1 MVSASVRPRACQMTS
16 KSCYVYIQMPGSVEI
31 ATCGRFQLD
40 SREDGTSIGR
50 FIYGQSYLE
59 RADAVPLD
67 PYHLPLV
74 PREFTTVK
82 LGGLFGAL
90 RDVAPDF
97 WGRRVIERQARET
110 DLTEFDYLAQPADG
124 RIGALSF
131 GDTAE
136 PLRRPSRSLPGIH
149 DLAQL
154 REAAAAIEADEPIEA
169 DWEDLLRPGS
179 SVGGARP
186 KTVIRLDDGTVWIAK
201 FPERNDRWS
210 NAAVEG
216 GMLELARQCGI
227 ETPETRL
234 EAVGA
239 EQVLLVKR
247 FDRSPASGGD
257 GELRS
262 RMVSAL
268 TVLDLDES
276 VTDRS
281 GWSYLD
287 LADEIQRW
295 SENPVADKRELFRRM
310 ALNALISNTD
320 DHPRNHAL
328 IAPDKGWKL
337 SPAYD
342 ITPSRARSLERR
354 DLAMIA
360 GVHGRLASRE
370 NLLSEAP
377 RFGWTH
383 EEADRLVDDLKHI
396 VSTQW
401 RDAIMKCGGAE
412 RDCEA
417 VAGAFVYDGF
427 DNPPPV

>member
-1 MVSASVRPRACQMTS
+1 MTS
-16 KSCYVYIQMPGSVEI
+16 RSCYVYIQMPGILEI

-40 SREDGTSIGR
+40 HREDGTSIGR
-50 FIYGQSYLE
+50 FVYGQSYLQ

-67 PYHLPLV
+67 PYHLPLI
-74 PREFTTVK
+74 PREFTTTK

-97 WGRRVIERQARET
+97 WGRRVIERRIGEV
-110 DLTEFDYLAQPADG
+110 DPTEFDYLVHPADG

-131 GDTAE
+131 GDT
-136 PLRRPSRSLPGIH
+136 PQPQQQPSRLPSIH
-149 DLAQL
+149 DLARL
-154 REAAAAIEADEPIEA
+154 REAAAAIEAGEPIEA
-169 DWEDLLRPGS
+169 EWEDLLRPGS

-186 KTVIRLDDGTVWIAK
+186 KTVIRLEDGTVWIAK
-201 FPERNDRWS
+201 FPERSDRWS

-216 GMLELARQCGI
+216 GMLALAKQCGI
-227 ETPETRL
+227 ETPETRI
-234 EAVGA
+234 EVVGG

-247 FDRSPASGGD
+247 FDRSDAPGGD

-276 VTDRS
+276 VTERS

-295 SENPVADKRELFRRM
+295 SEQPVANKRELFRRM
-310 ALNALISNTD
+310 TFNALVSNTD

-328 IAPDKGWKL
+328 IAPGRGWRL

-342 ITPSRARSLERR
+342 ITPSHIRSLERR
-354 DLAMIA
+354 DLAMSV
-360 GVHGRLASRE
+360 GVQGRLASRQ
-370 NLLSEAP
+370 NLLSEVS
-377 RFGWTH
+377 RFGWAR
-383 EEADRLVDDLKHI
+383 EEADRTIDKMKHI

-401 RDAIMKCGGAE
+401 WSAITKNGGSK

-427 DNPPPV
+427 EQPAPV